1 VHSVDFQSRMR
12 TVGLELIVTNDTAK
26 KSVTLF
32 DGDVYIKNGNISSD
46 ISYNIFDLYFNKESR
61 YVEFVNEFLF
71 ILY

>member
-1 VHSVDFQSRMR
+1 MR